1 MRENL
6 SFLIERREI
15 ILIKYYILFLTTCY
29 SKLVFIPVY
38 YNYKKFNFS
47 FSNNTWFFGS
57 LVVNFF
63 FFFYWLLNTITL
75 VYVFIVFVNFLG

>member
-29 SKLVFIPVY
+29 SQLVFIRDGNGVGQGEAERWGLHSRPE
-38 YNYKKFNFS
+38 
-47 FSNNTWFFGS
+47 WFCLALS
-57 LVVNFF
+57 LPH
-63 FFFYWLLNTITL
+63 LA
-75 VYVFIVFVNFLG
+75 